1 MLEKLRNIIFRILG
15 IKANPQP
22 DAPDAYVRNYEDVTG
37 ENITATI
44 ANKLGMLTF
53 ADSEC
58 TIGDAISTA
67 NGDAIGS
74 GTQGLGARSQ
84 LISAAITPLWSDGP
98 SIAAQVFG
106 KGGKVLVPSV
116 HDGHIDIQPIS
127 QNRMIVKRMDG
138 QRIMEA
144 SLLLDTCVIDAEGY
158 WLIAHYSV
166 DGSGTQAI
174 RYRACTQGGAEVP
187 LGIIPKWQSI
197 QPDINITGTDRVLF
211 GFLRCPRD
219 NRKDQQIH
227 GVPITYGAERDIAEL
242 VEHIAIYRREF
253 KLSRMMLGLD
263 ASLWRDFGRG
273 KLDADGVTIAD
284 IKRTVQ
290 DSESPFIPVESMVI
304 DGKTPWQQYAPNI
317 RIEAME
323 ARYNSLLRRVEKAC
337 GLSQGILTD
346 RQQVNYANRDEV
358 RAAQYDTF
366 SIIKAM
372 RQAWETA
379 IQDVAYAIDVLAEF
393 YNLTPSGARGQYEI
407 TYDWDTSMI
416 ESSTEAFAQM
426 SELQSRGMV
435 SKAELRQWVRGGT
448 LEEAQEA
455 IDEIDASS
463 ESQSAID
470 RILMQNVPDLGGG
483 DE

>member
-15 IKANPQP
+15 VRANPQP

-53 ADSEC
+53 ADSFME
-58 TIGDAISTA
+58 TDARDGQRGELIR
-67 NGDAIGS
+67 DA
-74 GTQGLGARSQ
+74 LKK
-84 LISAAITPLWSDGP
+84 LWDAGP
-98 SIAAQVFG
+98 EIVAQAFG

-116 HDGHIDIQPIS
+116 HDGHIDIQPVS

-144 SLLLDTCVIDAEGY
+144 SLLLDTCVIETEGY

-166 DGSGTQAI
+166 DASGTQAI

-187 LGIIPKWQSI
+187 LGTVPKWRSI
-197 QPDINITGTDRVLF
+197 QPDINITGTDRVLL

-219 NRKDQQIH
+219 NRRDRQIH
-227 GVPITYGAERDIAEL
+227 GVPITYGAEQDIAEL

-263 ASLWRDFGRG
+263 ASLWRDWGRG

-290 DSESPFIPVESMVI
+290 DGESPFIPVESMVI

-366 SIIKAM
+366 STVKAM
-372 RQAWETA
+372 RQAWESA

-393 YNLTPSGARGQYEI
+393 YGLTPAGARGQYEI

-455 IDEIDASS
+455 IDEINASG

-470 RILMQNVPDLGGG
+470 RILAQGKDGTGGG